1 MKNEQFDTRGVLKI
15 TIVRAKMVDG
25 NLQLSCA
32 LPCTHCRSSLT
43 SFIKYRYQKYGQV
56 VRLQYSTNEGTLSPF
71 MRISELP
78 PSSLSSG
85 SPFTT
90 WRKAQV
96 YNFNKQWIK
105 LFFFSK
111 YLYRSMY
118 MRTCYKIIINS
129 RLTRH
134 RDSTGYVEVVA

>member
-1 MKNEQFDTRGVLKI
+1 VQYNTQSSIFAFVHKSGRFYECSVRHHAEKALMKNEQFDTRGVLKI

-71 MRISELP
+71 MRIYELP

-90 WRKAQV
+90 WRKA
-96 YNFNKQWIK
+96 
-105 LFFFSK
+105 
-111 YLYRSMY
+111 
-118 MRTCYKIIINS
+118 
-129 RLTRH
+129 
-134 RDSTGYVEVVA
+134 